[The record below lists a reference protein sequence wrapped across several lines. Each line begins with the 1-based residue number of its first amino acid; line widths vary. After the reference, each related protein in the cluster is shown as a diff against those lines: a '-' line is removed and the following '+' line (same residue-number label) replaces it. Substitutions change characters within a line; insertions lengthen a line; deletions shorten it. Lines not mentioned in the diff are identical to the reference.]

1 MKFVDEATIEV
12 LAGKGGDGCLSFRR
26 EKFVPRGGPDGGD
39 GGRGG
44 DVVLV
49 ADGGI
54 NSLTQFRYKRKFSA
68 VDGKGGAGRNRTG
81 AGGEDCRIRVP
92 AGTLVFDADTKER
105 ITDINRSDTTFV
117 VAQGG
122 RGGVGNM
129 RFKSSTNRAPRRT
142 VPGTPGDART
152 LRLELQVLA
161 DVGLL
166 GLPNAGKSTFLRAV
180 SQARPKVA
188 DYPFTTLHPQLG
200 VVDIDVDS
208 SFVIADIPG
217 LIDGAAAGAGLGV
230 RFLNHL
236 RRTRL
241 LLHMV
246 DVGPEISNDPVADIK
261 TVENELAAFDPD
273 LASRPRWLVLNK
285 VDLMSDE
292 EADQILQTLVES
304 LSWTSPSFVVSGL
317 TGKGCRELVFGVQG
331 WLTKQDQSTRQ

>member
-1 MKFVDEATIEV
+1 
-12 LAGKGGDGCLSFRR
+12 
-26 EKFVPRGGPDGGD
+26 
-39 GGRGG
+39 
-44 DVVLV
+44 
-49 ADGGI
+49 
-54 NSLTQFRYKRKFSA
+54 
-68 VDGKGGAGRNRTG
+68 
-81 AGGEDCRIRVP
+81 
-92 AGTLVFDADTKER
+92 
-105 ITDINRSDTTFV
+105 

-188 DYPFTTLHPQLG
+188 DYPFTTLHPELG
-200 VVDIDVDS
+200 VVDVDTDN

-217 LIDGAAAGAGLGV
+217 LIKGAATGVGLGV

-236 RRTRL
+236 KRTRL

-246 DVGPEISNDPVADIK
+246 DIGPETSNDPVADIQ
-261 TVENELAAFDPD
+261 TVEHELAEFDSE
-273 LASRPRWLVLNK
+273 LAGRPRWLVLNK
-285 VDLMSDE
+285 VDLMPDE
-292 EADQILQTLVES
+292 EADQILQALVES
-304 LSWTSPSFVVSGL
+304 LSWTSPSFTVSGF
-317 TGKGCRELVFGVQG
+317 TGKGCREVMLEVQRWLVQLDRSV
-331 WLTKQDQSTRQ
+331 